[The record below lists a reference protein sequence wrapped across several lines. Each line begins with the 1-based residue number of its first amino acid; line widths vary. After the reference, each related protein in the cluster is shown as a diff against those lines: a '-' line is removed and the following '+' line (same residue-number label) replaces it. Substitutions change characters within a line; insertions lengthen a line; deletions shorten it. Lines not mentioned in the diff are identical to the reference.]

1 MIDIG
6 SKVIIR
12 CGDAVLADKVGIVVG
27 RGFNSPTLIVEF
39 ETKLPSPY
47 WTNKIHFRKEE
58 LCLYSDETVP

>member
-6 SKVIIR
+6 SKVIVR
-12 CGDAVLADKVGIVVG
+12 CDDVVLANKVGTVVG

-47 WTNKIHFRKEE
+47 WTNKVHFKKEE
-58 LCLYSDETVP
+58 LCLYLGEKM